1 MFDDLLKMLLQVVG
15 GLGIFMLGMKFM
27 SEGMQAVAGN
37 ALRRMISL
45 VTGNRLLATG
55 TGTAVTLLVQSS
67 TVATVIVVG
76 LVNAGLMQLKQA
88 VGVIMGTNI
97 GTTITGWVLVL
108 KLGQYGLPLL
118 GLAALVY
125 IFARRDRI
133 RFIAMALMGLGMIF
147 FGLELMKD
155 GVYDLREAEWFQQA
169 FKLFAA
175 DNYFG
180 IFLCVILGC
189 VLTFMVQS
197 SSATLGITISLAST
211 GAIPFDTAL
220 AVVLGSNVGTTIT
233 VMIAAIGANTSARRT
248 AYAHVIFNLV
258 GALWMAILLPLY
270 LPLIQVILEAMY
282 GMGPAEAAAADPGDS
297 RDLRTEAMITAGIAI
312 THTTF
317 NVVNTILFLPF
328 LAPFVRL
335 LIWLAPDPRT
345 KEVSRLRHLDARAVD
360 APVLGVEQSRGEVVQ
375 MGRGVV
381 KMAEWTKTLAFNG
394 PPDEKLVQKTYNR
407 EQILDNMER
416 EIVAFLTDVLDGT
429 VPHSVAEEGRQQLR
443 IAHEY
448 ESSSDLLSTV
458 LKNYLRLRERKLELS
473 AEQRRNLEEVHEK
486 LIRYLR
492 HVSDAYENRRRPD
505 DKWVLGINGEIKDR
519 IKHLRE
525 EHINQLVDSS
535 MDPGLSMI
543 YTSLLTDYRRITAH
557 ARNVYDAIVGTK
569 ARPVD

>member
-45 VTGNRLLATG
+45 VTGNSLLATG

-220 AVVLGSNVGTTIT
+220 AVVLGSNIGTTIT
-233 VMIAAIGANTSARRT
+233 VMIAAIGANTNARRT
-248 AYAHVIFNLV
+248 AYAHVVFNLV
-258 GALWMAILLPLY
+258 GALWMALLLPLY

-282 GMGPAEAAAADPGDS
+282 GMGPAEAAAADPGDT
-297 RDLRTEAMITAGIAI
+297 RDLRSEAMITAGIAI
-312 THTTF
+312 THTAF

-328 LAPFVRL
+328 IGPFVRL

-375 MGRGVV
+375 MGRSVV

-394 PPDEKLVQKTYNR
+394 PPDEKLVQKTYHR

-448 ESSSDLLSTV
+448 ESTSDLLSSV

-473 AEQRRNLEEVHEK
+473 AEQRRDLEGVHEK

-505 DKWVLGINGEIKDR
+505 DEWVLGINGEIKDR
-519 IKHLRE
+519 VKQLRE
-525 EHINQLVDSS
+525 GHINQLVDSS

-569 ARPVD
+569 AQPVD